1 MLLLL
6 LPFPA
11 QGWLQ
16 LRLLPDL
23 TWGQVRSE
31 SEALHT
37 LQRSEAEVQGPAGLP
52 CLPGEAGGLSSA
64 RRTGRDTASRRRAR
78 RLSGDSVLEVTQVAG
93 GGRSHDALSWAPGG
107 RENLRMKSRLATLLS
122 SFSDRPACSAGL
134 PAGTRSAVLPG
145 RFQPNVPPRVPVEHP
160 EEAVAGSGRGR
171 AGGLD
176 GPALPVEVPHL
187 HRQGVSE
194 KDLLL
199 GSSGASKPF
208 VESRKCAAFCCR
220 NHLIWFI
227 FLQFLVQL
235 WLATLAA
242 AVSITFSSPGE

>member
-37 LQRSEAEVQGPAGLP
+37 LQRS
-52 CLPGEAGGLSSA
+52 
-64 RRTGRDTASRRRAR
+64 
-78 RLSGDSVLEVTQVAG
+78 
-93 GGRSHDALSWAPGG
+93 
-107 RENLRMKSRLATLLS
+107 
-122 SFSDRPACSAGL
+122 
-134 PAGTRSAVLPG
+134 
-145 RFQPNVPPRVPVEHP
+145 
-160 EEAVAGSGRGR
+160 
-171 AGGLD
+171 GGLD